1 MNPTA
6 ASTLNLR
13 FERLWRGLGLFGL
26 LAGLAL
32 SLLPIPPPPIELA
45 YADKWQHLVG
55 LALMMLYAG
64 MLFPRQRLRAG
75 LGLLLYGLGIELL
88 QSLLPWRSAEWLD
101 LLADASAVVATG
113 CPVGQDSHAAPKLS
127 RAVGRDLRGPPPRL
141 INTPAIPLGQPS
153 PRHWLPPLCPG

>member
-101 LLADASAVVATG
+101 LLADASG
-113 CPVGQDSHAAPKLS
+113 I
-127 RAVGRDLRGPPPRL
+127 AVGLL
-141 INTPAIPLGQPS
+141 LLNTPLRRLLSLLDALLGKIVTLRQS
-153 PRHWLPPLCPG
+153 